1 MIRTIA
7 LWCPDWPVHAV
18 TSDQKLDQGT
28 AIALID
34 RGMVFA
40 CSERARAEGVRRG
53 IRVREAQARCPGL
66 VVFPYDPLL
75 DARIFE
81 PVVTA
86 IEDLMPGVQLLRP
99 GTCLLRARGPSRFYG
114 GEEQAAEALLFCLES
129 LGIGSARVGIADGP
143 FAAEH
148 ASRTSGADRMRVIE
162 PGRSAEFLAPY
173 PVSVLDDRQLVT
185 LLRRLGI
192 ATLGDFAQLP
202 ALDVLGRFGQSGA
215 QAHALASGLD
225 YRRVVPRTPPAHFD
239 LGIDFEPP
247 LDRIDSLAFGV
258 RSTVDEFLE
267 RLGDAG
273 LVCTELA
280 VEILTD
286 RGEESSRTWQHPRWF
301 TASDIVDRVRWQLG
315 GSEGL
320 SSPVSRVRLLP
331 ERVDSAGNHEAGL
344 WGGGPDESIHHGL
357 SRVQGVLGHEAVTT
371 AVVAG
376 GRALTDRAVQIA
388 WGDRAPGN
396 RIPLATADGRTRPGS
411 LPPPAPASVFAQ
423 PLPVTVLSSS
433 GAPVDIDERG
443 MLTEKPA
450 LFCPTGSR
458 RQEIT
463 AWAGPWPVEERW
475 WDTDQARFFS
485 RFQLVDSDGLA
496 WLLVLEGSSWWAEAK
511 YD

>member
-7 LWCPDWPVHAV
+7 LWCPDWPVTALI
-18 TSDQKLDQGT
+18 SDEKLDP
-28 AIALID
+28 ASPIALID
-34 RGMVFA
+34 RGVVFA

-66 VVFPYDPLL
+66 TVAPYDPLL

-99 GTCLLRARGPSRFYG
+99 GTCVLRARGPSRFYG
-114 GEEQAAEALLFCLES
+114 SEHRAAEALLFCLES

-148 ASRTSGADRMRVIE
+148 AARTSGGDRVRIIQ

-173 PVSVLDDRQLVT
+173 PVSVLDDPPLVT

-192 ATLGDFAQLP
+192 HTLGAFAELP
-202 ALDVLGRFGQSGA
+202 ALDVLGRFGQGGA
-215 QAHALASGLD
+215 QAHALASGQD
-225 YRRVVPRTPPAHFD
+225 YRRVVPRTPPALFD
-239 LGIDFEPP
+239 LGLDFEPP

-267 RLGDAG
+267 RLSDAG
-273 LVCTELA
+273 LVCTELG
-280 VEILTD
+280 VEIRTD

-301 TASDIVDRVRWQLG
+301 TAADIVDRVRWQLG

-320 SSPVSRVRLLP
+320 SSPVNRVNLIP
-331 ERVDSAGNHEAGL
+331 ERTDAAGNHEAGL

-376 GRALTDRAVQIA
+376 GRALADRAVQVA

-396 RIPLATADGRTRPGS
+396 RIPVGTAEGRTWPGS
-411 LPPPAPASVFAQ
+411 LPPPAPASVFPN
-423 PLPVTVLSSS
+423 PLPVTVLGRS
-433 GAPVDIDERG
+433 GVPVDVDARGVLTDE
-443 MLTEKPA
+443 PV

-458 RQEIT
+458 RQQIA

-475 WDTDQARFFS
+475 WDSDQARYFS
-485 RFQLVDSDGLA
+485 RFQMVDADGMA